1 MTRHQARKIRERNSL
16 VRKEHFRKKKKV
28 TSEAWKSLLTS
39 NRLAE
44 SAPRCP
50 EEALASWFKDVHY
63 THGRLYERGGFVVC
77 VRCGGFASRK
87 PHALR
92 GQCSGTIRYRAA
104 VVNIVQKALP
114 PPGYSRWPCRMAS
127 EIELNARRPP
137 RLRLIMRSSVVTQP
151 TGECTADLARALSY
165 MGSRQR
171 SENKEVENAAENEGK
186 RRKLH
191 RIRIRGKQKF
201 EKQDRTC

>member
-1 MTRHQARKIRERNSL
+1 M
-16 VRKEHFRKKKKV
+16 
-28 TSEAWKSLLTS
+28 WKSLLTS

-92 GQCSGTIRYRAA
+92 GQCSGTIRYKAA
-104 VVNIVQKALP
+104 VVNLVQRATL
-114 PPGYSRWPCRMAS
+114 PPGYTRWPCSMARA
-127 EIELNARRPP
+127 IELNTRRPP
-137 RLRLIMRSSVVTQP
+137 RLRLILRSSVSTQP
-151 TGECTADLARALSY
+151 NGECTADVARALSY
-165 MGSRQR
+165 IRNRQR
-171 SENKEVENAAENEGK
+171 LEVKEAEEATEAESK
-186 RRKLH
+186 RRRLS
-191 RIRIRGKQKF
+191 RYLIRGKQKA
-201 EKQDRTC
+201 EQAERTG